1 MHIVWIVRYSFSLRR
16 YASGK
21 SSVVVCGRFSYS
33 RIKDSAG
40 VGMATPAAA
49 SYLGV
54 RRGARGEAPK
64 GRLPSQPDRK
74 IDLWPT
80 ATINLPQ
87 PAKGKANCRWP
98 GH

>member
-1 MHIVWIVRYSFSLRR
+1 MDLAIAELSF
-16 YASGK
+16 AN
-21 SSVVVCGRFSYS
+21 
-33 RIKDSAG
+33 SAG

>member
-1 MHIVWIVRYSFSLRR
+1 MINGCRKAAY
-16 YASGK
+16 
-21 SSVVVCGRFSYS
+21 GRWPT
-33 RIKDSAG
+33 AG
-40 VGMATPAAA
+40 ATPAAA